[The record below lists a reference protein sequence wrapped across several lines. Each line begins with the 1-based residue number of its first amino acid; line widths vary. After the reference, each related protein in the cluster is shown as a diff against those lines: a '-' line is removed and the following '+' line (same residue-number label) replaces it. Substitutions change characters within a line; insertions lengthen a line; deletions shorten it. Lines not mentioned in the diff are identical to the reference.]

1 MISAQHCKYASITAP
16 VAVDGTMTTAF
27 VDTAG
32 YSYATVILHQGV
44 CAADITTLTLGDC
57 DTSGGSYD
65 TFVTYGTTADI
76 EGATTIKPQEDTEEG
91 KMFVLQ
97 VDLRGRKRYL
107 DLSVVNDG
115 TDPGNVASAICILS
129 RPEQKPVTVADH
141 GDVGSTGVVRI

>member
-44 CAADITTLTLGDC
+44 SAAAITTLTLGDC

-76 EGATTIKPQEDTEEG
+76 EGATTIKPATSEAG
-91 KMFVLQ
+91 KIFAIQ

-141 GDVGSTGVVRI
+141 GDVGTTGVVRI